1 MLPGRRSGPDQIRGL
16 PRPVRYCSKRRSFA
30 LCHVS
35 CSCNEHTRC
44 CAENGHKQSLAA
56 LLRTA
61 TFITRKLSHDFPRTE
76 IERFF
81 NCHPFRS
88 FLVSSRVL
96 GRQIISFDAYA
107 LALGASVGE
116 NSLLSRTT
124 RRGHS
129 RRE

>member
-1 MLPGRRSGPDQIRGL
+1 
-16 PRPVRYCSKRRSFA
+16 RPVRYCSKRRSFA

-96 GRQIISFDAYA
+96 SGKEYLLTRMRLHLERPLAKTAYFRARHDADTHEER
-107 LALGASVGE
+107 LQ
-116 NSLLSRTT
+116 
-124 RRGHS
+124 
-129 RRE
+129 